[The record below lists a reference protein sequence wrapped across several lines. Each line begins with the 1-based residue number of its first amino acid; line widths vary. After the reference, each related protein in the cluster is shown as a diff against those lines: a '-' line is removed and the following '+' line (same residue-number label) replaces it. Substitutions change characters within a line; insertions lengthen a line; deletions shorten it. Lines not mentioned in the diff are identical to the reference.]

1 MWPGECAY
9 GPRPIT
15 QYPLAYQSS
24 PPCSRIST
32 FINAGPRQTLVSPH
46 VSTHLAYFE
55 CCSFP
60 FLPQTLYNPIF
71 FSPSGIL
78 NGATQHSVFLE
89 GRKWCWCC
97 CGEGLQRGWD
107 ISQAEGRTWSMAG
120 ICRLITPLGD
130 FRSNFRGAE
139 SGILWSTTISQ
150 SLFFHMFF
158 PLHRS

>member
-1 MWPGECAY
+1 MGHGLSHSIPL
-9 GPRPIT
+9 PIRAP
-15 QYPLAYQSS
+15 PLAVGSQPSLMQAHGKRLCLRMLARIWLILNVVVSLSS
-24 PPCSRIST
+24 LKPSIIQ
-32 FINAGPRQTLVSPH
+32 F
-46 VSTHLAYFE
+46 
-55 CCSFP
+55 
-60 FLPQTLYNPIF
+60 F